1 VPKTI
6 ERAYI
11 PYGAYWSTP
20 FCRWQGSLAAHNSLE
35 LSARVAR
42 AALQDRK
49 VALESLDGLVLGLT
63 VPQHHALY
71 GAPWVAGMMGAP
83 GLTGP
88 TVAQAC
94 ATSARMVS
102 VGALEIETGQR
113 ECLLLLACD
122 RTSNGPHVYYPNPAA
137 PGGTGEAE
145 NWVWDNFNRDPHAQA
160 AMIDTAENVARA
172 AGISREQQEDM
183 TLLRYRQYQDA
194 LADDRAFQ
202 RRYMAPVVL
211 GAGKKETVVE
221 ADEGVF
227 PTTAEGLARLKPV
240 HEGGS
245 VTFGTQ
251 THPADGNAG
260 LIICSLDR
268 ANALSRDPRVPVR
281 VVAFGEARVE
291 KAMMPTAPVPAA
303 RAALLRAGLQP
314 SDMKAVKT
322 HNPFAVNDVYF
333 CRELSLPPERVNRFG
348 SSLVWGHPQG
358 PTGLRSIIELIEEL
372 HQAGGGFGLFSGCAA
387 GDSAMAVLLKVG

>member
-1 VPKTI
+1 MPPL
-6 ERAYI
+6 ERAYV

-20 FCRWQGSLAAHNSLE
+20 FCRWQGSLQAHNSLE
-35 LSARVAR
+35 LAARVAR
-42 AALQDRK
+42 AALLSRK
-49 VALESLDGLVLGLT
+49 VALDALDGLVLGLT
-63 VPQHHALY
+63 VPQPHALY

-83 GLTGP
+83 ALTGP

-122 RTSNGPHVYYPNPAA
+122 RTSNGPHVYYPNHSA

-145 NWVWDNFNRDPHAQA
+145 NWVWDNFNRDPGASV

-172 AGISREQQEDM
+172 EGISREQQDEM

-194 LADDRAFQ
+194 LAEDRAFQ

-211 GAGKKETVVE
+211 GSGKKETVIE

-227 PTTAEGLARLKPV
+227 PTTAEGLARLRPV
-240 HEGGS
+240 IDGGS
-245 VTFGTQ
+245 VTFGSQ

-260 LIICSLDR
+260 LVLCSADR
-268 ANALSRDPRVPVR
+268 AGALARDPRVAVR
-281 VVAFGEARVE
+281 IVALGEARVE
-291 KAMMPTAPVPAA
+291 KAMMPKAVVPAA
-303 RAALLRAGLQP
+303 RMALARAGIQAA
-314 SDMKAVKT
+314 DCGAVKT

-333 CRELSLPPERVNRFG
+333 CRELSLAPERVNRFG

-358 PTGLRSIIELIEEL
+358 PTGLRSIVELIEEL
-372 HQAGGGFGLFSGCAA
+372 HQAGGGYGLFSGCAA
-387 GDSAMAVLLKVG
+387 GDSAMAVVVKVG